1 MKRTTAG
8 HFISCN
14 LDMKGK
20 FYMAN
25 FVYKLTTQKAMKIA
39 GVIDTDAMIVEIDG
53 EDKKL
58 STLLK
63 EFNGS
68 SIELNVKIKNEEE
81 LAEPEDDSDDEE

>member
-1 MKRTTAG
+1 
-8 HFISCN
+8 
-14 LDMKGK
+14 
-20 FYMAN
+20 MAN

>member
-1 MKRTTAG
+1 
-8 HFISCN
+8 
-14 LDMKGK
+14 
-20 FYMAN
+20 MAN
-25 FVYKLTTQKAMKIA
+25 FVYKLVKTKSMKIA
-39 GVIDTDAMIVEIDG
+39 GVIDTDEMIVELNG

-63 EFNGS
+63 EFNGR